1 MSKGSGQ
8 RPAAVS
14 PQELAAKWAQTFGGR
29 AEGAD
34 GRGTVEAA
42 TGRLWSASQIE
53 SVQRSIDGL
62 RAVFD
67 EPISPTEGA

>member
-1 MSKGSGQ
+1 MSKGSGR
-8 RPAAVS
+8 RPAAI
-14 PQELAAKWAQTFGGR
+14 PADELAAKWAQTFGGG

-34 GRGTVEAA
+34 GRVAVEAA